1 MSAAEAIDEIASGLT
16 GTGLLA
22 LGAAL
27 SHAGFVLGGAS
38 GDDKQDEF
46 NKLQG
51 HQDYAVEIGGESVTL
66 DWLALEALPFF
77 VGVELE
83 KFVSGLKSG
92 ETEKSDWA
100 KSASRILEP
109 MLEMSMLQSLNDVI
123 NSVGSDVPLVSSVA
137 SAAMSYLGQFVPTLG
152 GQIERA
158 FLEDTRQQ
166 TVIDKESAIPSSVQY
181 MLGTIGNKIP
191 GVEFRQQDYVDA
203 WGRKKSTGTLLNR
216 VLNNFLNPADVSKLN
231 TTQVDAELQRLYDGG
246 YDGVFP
252 GEFGKSMEITVDEA
266 GKKTRS
272 LTAEER
278 QKAQETR
285 GKTAYD
291 LLSKTM
297 ADGSY
302 QNMTDAEK
310 AKFVESVYEYAKAVA
325 RIEAGEDPEHYDSW
339 IGKSSDYAEKTGG
352 NIADELHV
360 LPLFGTLLLLQ
371 GRQQRFQR
379 NLFGKDG
386 LELFPCLLLF
396 DLRAAPP
403 PGRYGRASG

>member
-27 SHAGFVLGGAS
+27 SHAGFVLGGSS
-38 GDDKQDEF
+38 GDDKQDKF
-46 NKLQG
+46 DKLQG

-66 DWLALEALPFF
+66 DWLAPEALPFF

-92 ETEKSDWA
+92 ETEKADWA
-100 KSASRILEP
+100 KAATRILEP

-123 NSVGSDVPLVSSVA
+123 NSVGSDVPLIFSVA

-166 TVIDKESAIPSSVQY
+166 TYIDKESVLPTSVQY
-181 MLGTIGNKIP
+181 MLGNIGNKIP
-191 GVEFRQQDYVDA
+191 GVEFQQRKFVDA
-203 WGRKKSTGTLLNR
+203 WGRTESTGTLLNR
-216 VLNNFLNPADVSKLN
+216 VLNNFLNPAYVSKIAASE
-231 TTQVDAELQRLYDGG
+231 VDSELQRLYDGG
-246 YDGVFP
+246 YDAVFP
-252 GEFGKSMEITVDEA
+252 GEFDKSLEITVDEA
-266 GKKTRS
+266 GKETRS

-291 LLSKTM
+291 LLSKT
-297 ADGSY
+297 
-302 QNMTDAEK
+302 MTDAEK

-339 IGKSSDYAEKTGG
+339 IGKSSDYAGKTGG
-352 NIADELHV
+352 DIADFFLA
-360 LPLFGTLLLLQ
+360 
-371 GRQQRFQR
+371 R
-379 NLFGKDG
+379 NKKNQIDADDSKEDGEKAWAFETWVDG
-386 LELFPCLLLF
+386 LDRL
-396 DLRAAPP
+396 
-403 PGRYGRASG
+403 SGEQKSYLKENLKIWQCH